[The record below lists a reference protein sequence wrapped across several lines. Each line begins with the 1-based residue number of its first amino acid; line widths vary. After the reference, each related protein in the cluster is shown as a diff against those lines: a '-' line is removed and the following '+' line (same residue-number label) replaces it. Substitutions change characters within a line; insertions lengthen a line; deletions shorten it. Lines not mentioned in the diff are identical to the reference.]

1 MQPDRFSVASSSMIC
16 NNFKD
21 MNHIQPIVSVIIPTC
36 NRASYLEKAIS
47 SVLEQS
53 FAFFELVV
61 VDDGS
66 DDETKEVIKN
76 FRDKR
81 LKYIYQENRGVAAAR
96 NTGLHMAGGK
106 FAAFLDSDDYWL
118 PGKLERQMKFMQE
131 SGFKISQTNEIW
143 IRHGKRVNAMD
154 KHQKPCGWIFEKS
167 LELCLISPSCTIM
180 DMGLVDEGF
189 VFDEDFMACEDYDL
203 WLRIALKYPV
213 GLLPVNL
220 TVKTGGHADQLSR
233 KITGLDLYR
242 IYSLLG
248 LERTKELPCDKRK
261 SIEKV
266 LLKKAGIYLKGCL
279 KRGRSEEA
287 VRIRELVGDR
297 LFKKYQT
304 KK

>member
-1 MQPDRFSVASSSMIC
+1 MIR
-16 NNFKD
+16 NNLND
-21 MNHIQPIVSVIIPTC
+21 MNHIHPIVSVIIPTC
-36 NRASYLEKAIS
+36 NRASYLEKAIF

-53 FAFFELVV
+53 FASFELLL

-66 DDETKEVIKN
+66 DDETKEIVKHIK
-76 FRDKR
+76 DKR
-81 LKYIYQENRGVAAAR
+81 LKYIYQENQGVAAAR
-96 NTGLHMAGGK
+96 NVGLKLAKGK
-106 FAAFLDSDDYWL
+106 FAAFLDSDDYWM
-118 PGKLERQMKFMQE
+118 PGKLELQMKFMHE
-131 SGFKISQTNEIW
+131 AGFRISQTNEIW

-167 LELCLISPSCTIM
+167 LELCLVSPSCTVM
-180 DMGLVDEGF
+180 EMGLVDEGF
-189 VFDEDFMACEDYDL
+189 VFDEDLMACEDYDL

-233 KITGLDLYR
+233 KITGLDLFR

-248 LERTKELPCDKRK
+248 LERIKNLPRDKRK
-261 SIEKV
+261 SIERV

-287 VRIRELVGDR
+287 MRIRELVGDR
-297 LFKKYQT
+297 IFEVNQPRK
-304 KK
+304 